1 MMGYIPGMSDR
12 TTFVIE
18 MLVYLPWAAFSGMRA
33 YALCRSRILSILI
46 FCLSVVPI
54 VVNWANFWYGLTGLN
69 VSFLGCTSNVLTP
82 ASVTRDFG
90 NQVTLASRLSLIIAD
105 CVLVVITWRSVSQT
119 KRLRLSANT
128 FSTVLLR
135 DGETLLAL
143 NSLHLILT
151 ELSQLNGPSLQEA
164 SFVSLFA
171 ELLTAILVSRFLLHL
186 QSAKHRTVAESAA
199 SFTMD
204 STSLPDAT
212 SIRFGRVLGSLDQ
225 SLSPEDYFGEGEDL
239 DDTSND
245 PPKVYGMPE
254 GADGREGSSA
264 RSAGYEVI
272 ELLLRAAASGDDA

>member
-1 MMGYIPGMSDR
+1 MIY
-12 TTFVIE
+12 
-18 MLVYLPWAAFSGMRA
+18 
-33 YALCRSRILSILI
+33 
-46 FCLSVVPI
+46 
-54 VVNWANFWYGLTGLN
+54 
-69 VSFLGCTSNVLTP
+69 FL
-82 ASVTRDFG
+82 
-90 NQVTLASRLSLIIAD
+90 
-105 CVLVVITWRSVSQT
+105 
-119 KRLRLSANT
+119 
-128 FSTVLLR
+128 
-135 DGETLLAL
+135 TLLAL

>member
-1 MMGYIPGMSDR
+1 MIY
-12 TTFVIE
+12 
-18 MLVYLPWAAFSGMRA
+18 
-33 YALCRSRILSILI
+33 
-46 FCLSVVPI
+46 
-54 VVNWANFWYGLTGLN
+54 
-69 VSFLGCTSNVLTP
+69 FL
-82 ASVTRDFG
+82 
-90 NQVTLASRLSLIIAD
+90 
-105 CVLVVITWRSVSQT
+105 
-119 KRLRLSANT
+119 
-128 FSTVLLR
+128 
-135 DGETLLAL
+135 TLLAL

-164 SFVSLFA
+164 SFISLFA
-171 ELLTAILVSRFLLHL
+171 EPLVAPPPYELPRTHLVTPHVRLTAILVSRFLLHL
-186 QSAKHRTVAESAA
+186 QSAKHRTVAELAA